1 VGKNNSII
9 FSVDQQLELMAER
22 FASLPKGISPS
33 PVYRQMEKL
42 EVRKKDAMAALAKL
56 RDTGVIKD
64 EPASLRDFERFLRA
78 LREMLQESAAANIK
92 ARVIRALV
100 KRVVITS
107 EGFEVHFKVGEN
119 YVKSFIA
126 SESSAKSSPERKGA
140 NIGQKKGAGSVA
152 SGPAEKN
159 MQVACSNTCING
171 GRERD
176 HSAPHG
182 PRPFGARA
190 GRL

>member
-64 EPASLRDFERFLRA
+64 EPASLRDFER
-78 LREMLQESAAANIK
+78 
-92 ARVIRALV
+92 
-100 KRVVITS
+100 
-107 EGFEVHFKVGEN
+107 FEVHFKVGEN

-190 GRL
+190 GPL